1 LALSLETKRTVVEEY
16 GEKMARA
23 QVMIWAHY
31 HKLSTPQTNN
41 LRRQLR
47 ANSAE
52 VVVVKNTLM
61 RRALEQAGL
70 PVDDAMMSGPC
81 MVTFI
86 YDQVAA
92 ATKAVTDFARI
103 TGDAFQIAG
112 GVMGGKVAN
121 EEQVRALVNLPS
133 REVLLAQVLGGI
145 QAPISG
151 LVGTLSAVMRG
162 LVIALNERA
171 KQLEGAS

>member
-1 LALSLETKRTVVEEY
+1 MALSLETKKTLVEEY
-16 GEKMARA
+16 GQKMARA

-31 HKLSTPQTNN
+31 HKLSTPQINN

-52 VVVVKNTLM
+52 VVVIKNTLM

-70 PVDDAMMSGPC
+70 PVDDTMMSGPC
-81 MVTFI
+81 MVTFV

-92 ATKAVTDFARI
+92 ATKAVTDFARLS
-103 TGDAFQIAG
+103 GDAFQIAG
-112 GVMGGKVAN
+112 GVMGGKIAN

-145 QAPISG
+145 QAPISA